1 MKSRFPPRSIS
12 IHNGKMKRR
21 CWALAALLFPLFGA
35 PSSDYL
41 SAKRKFD
48 LIESEK
54 LSPGSRVTLT
64 SRELNAY
71 IAGEVTEYAPQGVR
85 NTQVTLGDGSA
96 TGTALID
103 FLKLRQASGQA
114 PGWLMSKML
123 AGERPVLV
131 TALIRSAA
139 GRAQV
144 DVQRVEISGV
154 AIQGETLDYLIQHF
168 LIPEF
173 PDAKV
178 GQKFDLE
185 HHIDHLEVKP
195 DAVGVVVG
203 R

>member
-1 MKSRFPPRSIS
+1 MK
-12 IHNGKMKRR
+12 GR

-48 LIESEK
+48 LIEGEK
-54 LSPGSRVTLT
+54 LRPGSRVTLT
-64 SRELNAY
+64 PGELNAY
-71 IAGEVTEYAPQGVR
+71 IAGEVSEYAPQGVR
-85 NTQVTLGDGSA
+85 NTQLTLGDGSA

-103 FLKLRQASGQA
+103 FLKLRQASGEQ
-114 PGWLMSKML
+114 PGWVLSKLL

-131 TALIRSAA
+131 TARIQSAG

-154 AIQGETLDYLIQHF
+154 TIQGETLDYLIQHF
-168 LIPEF
+168 LVAQFPE
-173 PDAKV
+173 AKV